1 MNRRNLFRSLGLAAA
16 VGAIAALPKLPAK
29 ASEEPK
35 IIAQPHVEPARVG
48 QAVVGRSVT
57 MQTTTSGTHNLPI
70 YFNGGNWLPV
80 TVSDANSYIINVAGA
95 AGITPM
101 IYSLI

>member
-29 ASEEPK
+29 ASDEPK

-48 QAVVGRSVT
+48 QAVAGRSYTITASNGANGLVLNPSVYPWTIGTASNIIITSAAGANAVT
-57 MQTTTSGTHNLPI
+57 LPI
-70 YFNGGNWLPV
+70 VYSV
-80 TVSDANSYIINVAGA
+80 T
-95 AGITPM
+95 
-101 IYSLI
+101 